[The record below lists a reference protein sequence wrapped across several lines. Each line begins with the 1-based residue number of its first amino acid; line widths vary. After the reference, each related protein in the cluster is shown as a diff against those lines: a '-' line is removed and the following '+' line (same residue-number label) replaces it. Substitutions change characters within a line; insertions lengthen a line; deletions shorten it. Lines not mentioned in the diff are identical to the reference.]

1 MKPAGKDTLVETKAK
16 ILAVDDNPANLAIM
30 REMVAGEHLLMTA
43 ESGEAA
49 LKIAYEFRPDIT
61 LLDIMMP
68 GLDGYEVC
76 RRMRADPRLAANK
89 IIMVSAKALVS
100 ERLEGYAAGADDYV
114 TKPFEE
120 EELLAKIR
128 VFLRLKTATEMD
140 HLQSGMKSLLGPEMN
155 ARLSGIILPSSILMS
170 DTDLEGIERKML
182 AEMVYRNV
190 TRFKELLDRILNLQA
205 PDTDD

>member
-1 MKPAGKDTLVETKAK
+1 MQTKAK
-16 ILAVDDNPANLAIM
+16 VLAVDDNPANLAIM
-30 REMVAGEHLLMTA
+30 REMIAGEHLLMTA

-76 RRMRADPRLAANK
+76 RKMRADPRLTTNK

-100 ERLEGYAAGADDYV
+100 ERLQGYSAGADDYV

-120 EELLAKIR
+120 KELLAKIR
-128 VFLRLKTATEMD
+128 VFLRLKTAMEMD
-140 HLQSGMKSLLGPEMN
+140 HLKMGMKSLLGPEMN

-190 TRFKELLDRILNLQA
+190 TRLKGLLDGILNLQV
-205 PDTDD
+205 PDLND

>member
-1 MKPAGKDTLVETKAK
+1 MQTKAK
-16 ILAVDDNPANLAIM
+16 VLAVDDNPANLAIM
-30 REMVAGEHLLMTA
+30 REMIAGEHLLMTA

-68 GLDGYEVC
+68 GLDGYAVC
-76 RRMRADPRLAANK
+76 RRMRADPRLTTNK

-100 ERLEGYAAGADDYV
+100 ERLQGYAAGADDYV

-120 EELLAKIR
+120 KELLAKIR

-140 HLQSGMKSLLGPEMN
+140 HLKMGMKSLLGPEMN

-190 TRFKELLDRILNLQA
+190 TRLKGLLDGILNLQV
-205 PDTDD
+205 PDLND